1 MPTLA
6 KPIKCSDRCDH
17 YMVKGDDGV
26 WRINYRGGA
35 TGRLPLAADMADQS
49 ASAPALS
56 PLAHNVTHAL
66 SAGSA
71 SRLLSI
77 SSLSCVDTIQKLKER
92 EAAAKA
98 MAQLVGRG
106 AAPSTYTSSSREAEA
121 SQQSGGEAA
130 PEPMGVDLTSDSA
143 DELQLSGL
151 EPSAVNDAA
160 APAPE
165 PRDAVDLTQSTQSS
179 DRTVLTP
186 STPPIAGRSAG
197 QPRHTEPQRKRCCS
211 GGWQLVC

>member
-1 MPTLA
+1 
-6 KPIKCSDRCDH
+6 
-17 YMVKGDDGV
+17 
-26 WRINYRGGA
+26 
-35 TGRLPLAADMADQS
+35 MADQS

-66 SAGSA
+66 SAGCA
-71 SRLLSI
+71 SRLLSV

-92 EAAAKA
+92 ETAAKA

-151 EPSAVNDAA
+151 EPSAVNAAA

-179 DRTVLTP
+179 DRTILTP
-186 STPPIAGRSAG
+186 STPPSAG
-197 QPRHTEPQRKRCCS
+197 TQRRLAAHIEPQRKRCCS